1 MAKELK
7 EITRKLLLLEPSLRK
22 DVTMLNHNLYS
33 KLNSLQ
39 KYEDLLSRINAEVAQ
54 RLLNI
59 MPTTDIQEV
68 CSSALTLAQQL
79 THVELERLSMIGP
92 EEFVQA
98 FVKETNNVRSKKNMF
113 FFKN

>member
-1 MAKELK
+1 MSRELK
-7 EITRKLLLLEPSLRK
+7 EFTRKLLLLDSTLRK

-39 KYEDLLSRINAEVAQ
+39 KYEDLLTRINAEVEQ

-59 MPTTDIQEV
+59 MPTTDVQEV
-68 CSSALTLAQQL
+68 CANPLTLAQQL

-98 FVKETNNVRSKKNMF
+98 FVKETNEVL
-113 FFKN
+113 